1 MRILRAG
8 DHRCMPWKNGGGTTT
23 EIAASPAGAT
33 LDDFDWRV
41 SMARVERDGPFSAFP
56 GVDRTLTLLSGEGL
70 ILSLEGRVPFGFTRH
85 FEPFP
90 FPADVPAQARL
101 IAGPVTDLNVMTR
114 RGRLTHAVRRLAV
127 SETRIASGADTLMLV
142 CTRGSVG
149 LEVDGWTD
157 RLAPLDCLLR
167 EGSTAAVC
175 VEAGQQSVLFLIEIN
190 KVG

>member
-1 MRILRAG
+1 MRILRAD
-8 DHRCMPWKNGGGTTT
+8 DHRRMPWKNGGGVTM
-23 EIAASPAGAT
+23 EVAASPAGAT

-70 ILSLEGRVPFGFTRH
+70 ILSLEGRVPFGLTLDS
-85 FEPFP
+85 EPFP
-90 FPADVPAQARL
+90 FPADVPTQARL

-114 RGRLTHAVRRLAV
+114 RARLEHTVWRLAV
-127 SETRIASGADTLMLV
+127 PQTRIASDADTLMLV
-142 CTRGSVG
+142 CARGSVG

-157 RLAPLDCLLR
+157 RLAPLDCLLWN
-167 EGSTAAVC
+167 GSTVPVC
-175 VEAGQQSVLFLIEIN
+175 IEAEQHPVLFLIEIN